1 MTRIAAGR
9 GYDLSQHIAAQVT
22 ADDLA
27 WADDVLVMDDEN
39 HQQLAN
45 SYPNLVRHIRLLD
58 ATAIPDPWLVE
69 QDSAYADALDRIEQ
83 AARAYLASLQ
93 ESAER
98 S

>member
-45 SYPNLVRHIRLLD
+45 NYPNLVRHIRLLD